1 MAKMTGS
8 RLKKQAGYTL
18 VEIMVVVAIVGILA
32 AIAYPSY
39 AESIRKSRRSDAK
52 NALMNAAQLLE
63 RRYSERAQYPDQATL
78 KALMNDASAGASIL
92 SPDRFYTFSIV
103 LANDARGNAN
113 QLYTLTAVPQGA
125 QAVDK
130 CGSFTLASDGT
141 KGVTG
146 ASSGQTS
153 ATCW

>member
-1 MAKMTGS
+1 MAKIGS
-8 RLKKQAGYTL
+8 GRSPRQLGFTL
-18 VEIMVVVAIVGILA
+18 IEIMVVVAIVGILA

-39 AESIRKSRRSDAK
+39 SESVRKSRRSDAK

-92 SPDRFYTFSIV
+92 SPDRFYAFSIV
-103 LANDARGNAN
+103 LANDARGNAS

-125 QAVDK
+125 QVADK

-146 ASSGQTS
+146 ASAGLTS
-153 ATCW
+153 VTCW